1 MSWSWPNRT
10 PGSWIDP
17 KINDLLI
24 DDKGKEFKVIRL
36 EEQGL
41 VIKAAWKKEG
51 WLQAYAAWYRRTAL
65 DQIDWKLCL
74 YGNSTSMR
82 SLNMKRRPILNRL
95 QGLLK
100 EAKEAREEP
109 KTFTKVF
116 FHRKRMIQ
124 I

>member
-1 MSWSWPNRT
+1 MSWNWPNT
-10 PGSWIDP
+10 IPGSWIDP
-17 KINDLLI
+17 KMGDLLI
-24 DDKGKEFKVIRL
+24 DDKGKEFRVIRL

-95 QGLLK
+95 HGLLK
-100 EAKEAREEP
+100 ETKEA
-109 KTFTKVF
+109 KTLEVVVHKGV